1 MSRYKYLLFSL
12 VTFAVFTSSVSA
24 ATCSYEER
32 AQLNS
37 EVANITANYEIVETE
52 VRPSADSLPDVVLG
66 TEYEEDFV
74 IMLDTL
80 QVNVLNLTENVYVE
94 VTNDYDENTAVYTYA
109 DTENGNLA
117 IPWERIDTLVTFVI
131 EVYSSEETGCEGTLL
146 KTIRLSLP
154 RQNEY
159 AQYTLCNQVPDY
171 YLCQQYVTFD
181 EIDFGEFIDRI
192 STEINNRMEQ
202 DDEGVNGDDAWYEE
216 VGNFI
221 SEHWVAIT
229 IVVVSIVVVAGVVV
243 AIIVIIRRRNII

>member
-1 MSRYKYLLFSL
+1 MDW
-12 VTFAVFTSSVSA
+12 
-24 ATCSYEER
+24 
-32 AQLNS
+32 
-37 EVANITANYEIVETE
+37 E
-52 VRPSADSLPDVVLG
+52 VRFLPSPRSDR
-66 TEYEEDFV
+66 
-74 IMLDTL
+74 
-80 QVNVLNLTENVYVE
+80 QW
-94 VTNDYDENTAVYTYA
+94 TAT
-109 DTENGNLA
+109 
-117 IPWERIDTLVTFVI
+117 
-131 EVYSSEETGCEGTLL
+131 EGTLL

-243 AIIVIIRRRNII
+243 AIIVIRRRRNII